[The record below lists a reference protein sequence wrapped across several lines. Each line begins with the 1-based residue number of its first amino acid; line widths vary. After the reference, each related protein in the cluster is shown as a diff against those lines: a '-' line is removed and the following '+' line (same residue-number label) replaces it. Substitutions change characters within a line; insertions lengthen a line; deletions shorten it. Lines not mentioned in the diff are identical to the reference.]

1 MAIELDPLYH
11 TETMVKIYREQGSS
25 LHAMELAEIILEKDP
40 GNDSVRG
47 ILKELKDEARSSF
60 ERFRQAGR
68 TEPSGEPSA
77 AILTFQGP
85 APVSSKQKK
94 INLLQSVL
102 TKVQNYRQKNG

>member
-1 MAIELDPLYH
+1 MAIELDPLYQ

-47 ILKELKDEARSSF
+47 ILNELKEEARISF

-68 TEPSGEPSA
+68 TEPPEEPPA
-77 AILTFQGP
+77 AILTFQGA
-85 APVSSKQKK
+85 APVSPKQRK
-94 INLLQSVL
+94 IDLLQSFL
-102 TKVQNYRQKNG
+102 AKVQNHRQKNG